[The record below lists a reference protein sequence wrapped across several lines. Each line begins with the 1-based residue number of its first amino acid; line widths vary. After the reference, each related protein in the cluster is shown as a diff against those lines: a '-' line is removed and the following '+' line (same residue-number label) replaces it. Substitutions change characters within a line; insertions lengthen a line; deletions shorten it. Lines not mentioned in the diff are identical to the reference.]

1 MSGGHFDYQQYHV
14 SNIADSIENEL
25 NKQGT
30 LKPKDELYYT
40 DEYYSKYPDEK
51 YYAAYPIE
59 IQEKMKDAIKI
70 LRTAAIY
77 AHRIDWLLSGDDG
90 EESFLER
97 LKEELDKLE

>member
-1 MSGGHFDYQQYHV
+1 MFKEFFIKKMLQSKGVPKEQIESLMVLIKKNPALFQQ
-14 SNIADSIENEL
+14 IAE
-25 NKQGT
+25 
-30 LKPKDELYYT
+30 
-40 DEYYSKYPDEK
+40 
-51 YYAAYPIE
+51 E

-97 LKEELDKLE
+97 LNG